1 MSRHDHVN
9 EILVSLDGVTRT
21 YAVRQGFFSTKKRTI
36 RALDNINLQL
46 RKNEI
51 LGLVGESGCGKSTL
65 ARVTLGLEKP
75 DRGHVL
81 FQGEDIATQGRR
93 KRRSFRQKA
102 QMIFQDP
109 FSSLNP
115 RKTIFQTLKEPLK
128 IHRLCA
134 DGRYRERVRQLLQS
148 AGLSD
153 PGVEDRYP
161 HEFSGGQRQRIGLAR
176 ALATDPELI
185 IADEPTSAL
194 DVSIQAQIINLLLDL
209 QEKRGLTY
217 LFISHD
223 LPIIQFVSH
232 RVAVMY
238 RGQLMELMPGRNFL
252 STGEDSEEISA
263 RHPYTRYLL
272 SSVPLPDPDRK
283 YLKRPAVKET
293 VIESVPGHS
302 AGCAFA
308 PRCPEALKICHETR
322 PEWLQIADEHFVACH
337 RIKGGAFPVCPD
349 I

>member
-1 MSRHDHVN
+1 MKD
-9 EILVSLDGVTRT
+9 ILVSLHGVSRT
-21 YAVRQGFFSTKKRTI
+21 YAVREGFFSMKKKTI
-36 RALDNINLQL
+36 RALDSVNLEL
-46 RKNEI
+46 RKSEI

-65 ARVTLGLEKP
+65 ARIALGLERP
-75 DRGHVL
+75 VTGRVL
-81 FQGEDIATQGRR
+81 FQGRDIALQDRPQRR
-93 KRRSFRQKA
+93 AFRRKA

-115 RKTIFQTLKEPLK
+115 KKTIFQTLKEPLK
-128 IHRLCA
+128 IHGLCP
-134 DGRYRERVRQLLQS
+134 DGNYRERVRQLLET
-148 AGLSD
+148 AGLSG
-153 PGVEDRYP
+153 PNIEDRYP

-209 QEKRGLTY
+209 QETRGLTY

-238 RGQLMELMPGRNFL
+238 RGQLMELMPGGNFL
-252 STGEDSEEISA
+252 AQDESGDSSPA
-263 RHPYTRYLL
+263 LHPYTRYLL
-272 SSVPLPDPDRK
+272 SAVPLPDPGRRQRAH
-283 YLKRPAVKET
+283 RPGVGAGET
-293 VIESVPGHS
+293 GRENATAES

-308 PRCPEALKICHETR
+308 LRCPEAKNICLETR
-322 PEWLQIADEHFVACH
+322 PEWKQIREEHFVACH
-337 RIKGGAFPVCPD
+337 ALGDAAMHEDAGE
-349 I
+349 

>member
-1 MSRHDHVN
+1 MK
-9 EILVSLDGVTRT
+9 EILVSLDHVSRI
-21 YAVRQGFFSTKKRTI
+21 YQVREGFFSARKKAV
-36 RALDNINLQL
+36 RALDNVNLEL
-46 RKNEI
+46 RRDEI

-65 ARVTLGLEKP
+65 ARVTLGLESP
-75 DRGHVL
+75 DSGHVK
-81 FQGEDIATQGRR
+81 FQGRDIASQDRVQRR
-93 KRRSFRQKA
+93 AFRQKA

-115 RKTIFQTLKEPLK
+115 RKTIFQTIREPLR
-128 IHRLCA
+128 IHGLCP
-134 DGRYRERVRQLLQS
+134 DGRYRERVSQLLSS

-153 PGVEDRYP
+153 IDAADRYP

-209 QEKRGLTY
+209 QEERGLTY

-238 RGQLMELMPGRNFL
+238 RGQLMELMPGGNFL
-252 STGEDSEEISA
+252 SHGGNGQATRA

-272 SSVPLPDPDRK
+272 SAVPLPDPDSRHV
-283 YLKRPAVKET
+283 KRIET
-293 VIESVPGHS
+293 REISGTGLPGES

-308 PRCPEALKICHETR
+308 PRCPDAVEICRKER
-322 PEWLQIADEHFVACH
+322 PQWQQIADEHFAACH
-337 RIKGGAFPVCPD
+337 SPLEQNS
-349 I
+349 